1 MACNCNPISSC
12 LNCQQ
17 GLQCNCP
24 PTYPIPNVTVPCSCC
39 PPGYSAQGATPN
51 WPNGYCV
58 DNATG
63 KMQIALIPCVVCDVA
78 STTDCVTYSGLVP
91 LTCNPSGI
99 NPGDN
104 MTTII
109 NKLCFS
115 SPQNIMA
122 FIESIATNQMLY
134 DGFCNLVAGCSGVPS
149 SMTPVIGTISWT
161 IP

>member
-1 MACNCNPISSC
+1 MACNCNPISTC

-17 GLQCNCP
+17 GLQCGCP
-24 PTYPIPNVTVPCSCC
+24 PTYPVPNTTVPCSCC
-39 PPGYSAQGATPN
+39 PPGYSVQIPPTGGST
-51 WPNGYCV
+51 YCV

-63 KMQIALIPCVVCDVA
+63 KIQIAPIPCVPCESVT
-78 STTDCVTYSGLVP
+78 TTDCVTYSGLIP

-99 NPGDN
+99 NPGDS

-122 FIESIATNQMLY
+122 FINAISLNQELY
-134 DGFCNLVAGCSGVPS
+134 DGFCNLVAGCGLPGAT
-149 SMTPVIGTISWT
+149 TPVIGSISWS